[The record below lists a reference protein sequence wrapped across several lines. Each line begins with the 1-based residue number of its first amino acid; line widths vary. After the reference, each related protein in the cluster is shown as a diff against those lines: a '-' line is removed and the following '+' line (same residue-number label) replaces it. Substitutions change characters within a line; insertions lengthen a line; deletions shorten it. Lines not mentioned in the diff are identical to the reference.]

1 MTIDRRLLAGAAGLA
16 ILLAA
21 CGGSAASPAAT
32 AGAPATAAP
41 ASAAPATDAPATDAP
56 ATEEVTEEATDE
68 GGINLPPGGMN
79 DLANALPAEINGV
92 AYQRAGFNGDQ
103 LGMYGA
109 MAGLDDSTLTP
120 VLEEHGKTVND
131 VNFAIS
137 TPGDGSS
144 TGMIYALQI
153 EGVDATEWM
162 ATMNMDPADFE
173 TRQIGGKS
181 VYAQG
186 AGGFNVYAYPKG
198 DTLFILLLGN
208 DEIAEGLFSQ
218 LP

>member
-21 CGGSAASPAAT
+21 CGGTAASPAAT
-32 AGAPATAAP
+32 AGAPTPGTPATEGPATQAP
-41 ASAAPATDAPATDAP
+41 ASEPA
-56 ATEEVTEEATDE
+56 ATEEASGQ
-68 GGINLPPGGMN
+68 GGINLPPGTVN
-79 DLANALPAEINGV
+79 DLANLLPEAINGV
-92 AYQRAGFNGDQ
+92 TYERAGFNGDQ

-120 VLEEHGKTVND
+120 VLEQYGKTVND
-131 VNFAIS
+131 VNFAIA
-137 TPGDGSS
+137 TPGGGGS

-162 ATMNMDPADFE
+162 GAMDMDPAVFE

-186 AGGFNVYAYPKG
+186 AAGFNVYAYPKG
-198 DTLFILLLGN
+198 DTLFILLLG
-208 DEIAEGLFSQ
+208 DDALAEGLFSQ

>member
-21 CGGSAASPAAT
+21 CGGTAASPAAT
-32 AGAPATAAP
+32 AGAPTTGTPATQAP
-41 ASAAPATDAPATDAP
+41 ATEAPATDPAA
-56 ATEEVTEEATDE
+56 TEEATAE

-92 AYQRAGFNGDQ
+92 AYERAGFNGDQ

-120 VLEEHGKTVND
+120 VLEQYGKTVND
-131 VNFAIS
+131 VNFAIATPSGGGS
-137 TPGDGSS
+137 TA
-144 TGMIYALQI
+144 MIYALQI
-153 EGVDATEWM
+153 EGVDATQWM
-162 ATMNMDPADFE
+162 GAMNMDPADFE

-181 VYAQG
+181 VFAQG
-186 AGGFNVYAYPKG
+186 ASGFNVYAYPKG
-198 DTLFILLLGN
+198 DAVFILLLG
-208 DEIAEGLFSQ
+208 DDALAEALFSQ